1 MSALLTAIVFSL
13 AASQIDPGAMTL
25 LARMSATLS
34 QAKSLV
40 VTARI
45 EREELGADGQMLNF
59 YSTTQAALKRPNHLY
74 TATAGDVQPY
84 ATWYDG
90 AVLTVYMPQS
100 KTYGRTLVAE
110 NDDTLLHRLSGHFE
124 MSSPLAPFLS
134 SNPLSELRR
143 QIRAARVVEDVEAG
157 DVLCRHIA
165 FTGRDVDWQLWI
177 TIDDDLPLPAR
188 MAAVFKHR
196 PGKPRVVVEFERWD
210 LDVALTPATFRFEPP
225 IGASAETIVF

>member
-1 MSALLTAIVFSL
+1 MSSLLATIAFSL
-13 AASQIDPGAMTL
+13 AASQIDPSAMTL
-25 LARMSATLS
+25 LARMSSTLS
-34 QAKSLV
+34 EAESLV

-45 EREELGADGQMLNF
+45 EREERGSDGQMLNF
-59 YSTTQAALKRPNHLY
+59 YSTTQAALKRPNRLY

-90 AVLTVYMPQS
+90 AVLTVYMPLS

-110 NDDTLLHRLSGHFE
+110 NNDSLLKRLSGHFE

-134 SNPLSELRR
+134 SNPYAQLRR
-143 QIRAARVVEDVEAG
+143 QIRTAKVIQDVQAG
-157 DVLCRHIA
+157 DVLCRQIA

-177 TIDDDLPLPAR
+177 TIDDDTPLPAR
-188 MAAVFKHR
+188 MAAIFKHR

-210 LDVALTPATFRFEPP
+210 LDVTLTPSTFRFDPP
-225 IGASAETIVF
+225 TGANAATMIF